1 MILSNGWEDKYMLNQ
16 KRLDKVFSFLHEQ
29 KLDQMLVCDK
39 VAIFYLT
46 NKWFHPGERF
56 LGLLLKK
63 NETPILYLNE
73 LFRIDEDLGV

>member
-1 MILSNGWEDKYMLNQ
+1 MLNQ

-63 NETPILYLNE
+63 NETP
-73 LFRIDEDLGV
+73 